1 MRSAALSTLVVLL
14 ASTAAS
20 AQSPPSE
27 RSDSDSSAVE
37 TPRLST
43 LPNTNTWITGWLG
56 GFTDPGSVSVGGEH
70 RDFGSTM
77 AGGLGIHR
85 TLGSALSVGIDA
97 SLAPSVRYEIRP
109 EDGGAVDRSG
119 TGRLGTAF
127 ATGRLRTGGF
137 DALTMYLTGGAG
149 AFLYKL
155 DEGWEPDLALLAGA
169 GLEYQ
174 LTPARALFLE
184 WGRYTVFH
192 GGDGVGSN
200 RAKHSQ
206 LRIGGRF
213 GL

>member
-1 MRSAALSTLVVLL
+1 MTVSG
-14 ASTAAS
+14 
-20 AQSPPSE
+20 E
-27 RSDSDSSAVE
+27 R
-37 TPRLST
+37 
-43 LPNTNTWITGWLG
+43 
-56 GFTDPGSVSVGGEH
+56 
-70 RDFGSTM
+70 RDFGSTL

-97 SLAPSVRYEIRP
+97 SIAPSMRYEIRP
-109 EDGGAVDRSG
+109 EDGGPIERDG
-119 TGRLGTAF
+119 TGRMGTAF

-149 AFLYKL
+149 AFLYEL
-155 DEGWEPDLALLAGA
+155 GDGWEPDLALLAGA

-184 WGRYTVFH
+184 WGRYTVFNS
-192 GGDGVGSN
+192 GVSSN
-200 RAKHSQ
+200 NAKHSQ